1 MSCSVDIV
9 GYSKLVIDKQTEL
22 TLALNEILRS
32 SEQFHRA
39 RLRRNT
45 R

>member
-22 TLALNEILRS
+22 TFELNGILR
-32 SEQFHRA
+32 
-39 RLRRNT
+39 LRSG
-45 R
+45 

>member
-22 TLALNEILRS
+22 AFRAERDPAATLGMTIYPCHLS
-32 SEQFHRA
+32 P
-39 RLRRNT
+39 
-45 R
+45 

>member
-22 TLALNEILRS
+22 AFELNPER
-32 SEQFHRA
+32 QPRDPVC
-39 RLRRNT
+39 
-45 R
+45 

>member
-22 TLALNEILRS
+22 GFELNEIVRLRS
-32 SEQFHRA
+32 G
-39 RLRRNT
+39 
-45 R
+45 